1 MSDKLRA
8 YFYLHF
14 CVFIWGFTAIL
25 GKLITLKA
33 VPLVWWRVLI
43 ASSVLAVFIPRA
55 QWKLLTRT
63 AFFQMTGIGVLVA
76 LHWLCFYGAIKL
88 SNASVAVATMAT
100 TSFFAAL
107 TEPLILKQR
116 IKWYELGI
124 GLVILPGMAL
134 VVGNIDWGMRTGFA
148 VGAVGALL
156 AALFS
161 SLNKKMIE
169 NNPQPPLVM
178 SAVELGAATVAC
190 TLILPG
196 LLWTAPE
203 TAIWPGEDDWYWLLL
218 LSIACTVLPYYLS
231 LKAMKHIT
239 AFAANLTINLEPVY
253 GIVLAA
259 LFFREDKELNSNF
272 YIGMAVILLAVFS
285 HPFLKQRFDRE
296 AL

>member
-1 MSDKLRA
+1 
-8 YFYLHF
+8 
-14 CVFIWGFTAIL
+14 
-25 GKLITLKA
+25 
-33 VPLVWWRVLI
+33 
-43 ASSVLAVFIPRA
+43 
-55 QWKLLTRT
+55 
-63 AFFQMTGIGVLVA
+63 
-76 LHWLCFYGAIKL
+76 
-88 SNASVAVATMAT
+88 VATMAT

-107 TEPLILKQR
+107 TEPFILKQR
-116 IKWYELGI
+116 VKWYELGI
-124 GLVILPGMAL
+124 GLIILPGMAL
-134 VVGNIDWGMRTGFA
+134 VVGNIDWDMRTGFA

-178 SAVELGAATVAC
+178 SAVELGAATITC
-190 TLILPG
+190 TMILPW
-196 LLWTAPE
+196 LLWSTPDTAV
-203 TAIWPGEDDWYWLLL
+203 WPGEGDWYWLLL
-218 LSIACTVLPYYLS
+218 LSLACTVLPYYLS
-231 LKAMKHIT
+231 LRAMKYIT

-253 GIVLAA
+253 GILLAA